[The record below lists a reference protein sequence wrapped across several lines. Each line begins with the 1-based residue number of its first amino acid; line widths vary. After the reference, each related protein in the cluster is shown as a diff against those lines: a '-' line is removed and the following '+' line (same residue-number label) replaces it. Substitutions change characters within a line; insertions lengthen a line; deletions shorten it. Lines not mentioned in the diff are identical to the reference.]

1 MCEQRLSLIT
11 LYTLTV
17 AINAPLLTDY
27 YVLLYYFEIL
37 QKTSSC
43 FTCLY
48 T

>member
-17 AINAPLLTDY
+17 AINAPLLKDY
-27 YVLLYYFEIL
+27 YVMLYYFEIL
-37 QKTSSC
+37 QKISSC
-43 FTCLY
+43 ITCFY